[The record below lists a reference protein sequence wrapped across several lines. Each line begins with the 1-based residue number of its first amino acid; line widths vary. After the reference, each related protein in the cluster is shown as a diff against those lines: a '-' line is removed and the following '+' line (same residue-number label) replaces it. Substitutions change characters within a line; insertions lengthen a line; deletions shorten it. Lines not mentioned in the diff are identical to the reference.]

1 MWHFSTKKDGV
12 MPCGAKTPDKCD
24 YKDQP
29 HFATEQEAKQAW
41 HETKQITHGLF
52 ANASSRNRR
61 KTPTHSISG
70 THGKDLAAK
79 AQGADTQNQH
89 SDRDAQHE
97 LDCNDR
103 RVQALT
109 SMTPDEAR
117 RYISSSPTREEIA
130 ANIVGSR
137 ISELG
142 VKVGHVKRAATNGH
156 CDTETLRSYAE
167 SIQGDVDDTVSLT
180 EALMFS
186 KSGN

>member
-12 MPCGAKTPDKCD
+12 MPCGAKTPDNCD

-61 KTPTHSISG
+61 KTVEHPTNR
-70 THGKDLAAK
+70 THGKDPAAK
-79 AQGADTQNQH
+79 TQGTNTQNQQA
-89 SDRDAQHE
+89 SRDMRHE
-97 LDCNDR
+97 PGRDDR

>member
-29 HFATEQEAKQAW
+29 HFATEQEAKRAW

-52 ANASSRNRR
+52 ASASSGNRR
-61 KTPTHSISG
+61 KTPTQPTRG
-70 THGKDLAAK
+70 THREELAAK
-79 AQGADTQNQH
+79 DQEADTQQVSRDVRH
-89 SDRDAQHE
+89 DPDRD
-97 LDCNDR
+97 DR

-109 SMTPDEAR
+109 SMTSEESR

-167 SIQGDVDDTVSLT
+167 SIRGDVDDTVSLT

>member
-1 MWHFSTKKDGV
+1 

-29 HFATEQEAKQAW
+29 HFATEQEANQAW

-52 ANASSRNRR
+52 ANASSRNGR
-61 KTPTHSISG
+61 KTPTHPTNS
-70 THGKDLAAK
+70 THGEDPAAK
-79 AQGADTQNQH
+79 IREANTQQV
-89 SDRDAQHE
+89 SRDVRHE
-97 LDCNDR
+97 PDCDDR

>member
-52 ANASSRNRR
+52 ANASSRNGR
-61 KTPTHSISG
+61 KAPTHPTRG
-70 THGKDLAAK
+70 THREELAAK
-79 AQGADTQNQH
+79 DQEADTQNQH
-89 SDRDAQHE
+89 AHRDIRHDPDRE
-97 LDCNDR
+97 DR

-109 SMTPDEAR
+109 SMTSEESR

>member
-29 HFATEQEAKQAW
+29 HFATEQEANQAW

-52 ANASSRNRR
+52 ANASSRNGR
-61 KTPTHSISG
+61 KTPTRPTSS

-79 AQGADTQNQH
+79 AQRADTQQVSRDVRH
-89 SDRDAQHE
+89 DSDRD
-97 LDCNDR
+97 DR

>member
-52 ANASSRNRR
+52 ANASIRNGR
-61 KTPTHSISG
+61 KAPTHPTNS
-70 THGKDLAAK
+70 THGEDPAAK
-79 AQGADTQNQH
+79 IREANTQQV
-89 SDRDAQHE
+89 SRDVRHE
-97 LDCNDR
+97 PGRDDR

-142 VKVGHVKRAATNGH
+142 VKVGHVKRAATNRH

>member
-29 HFATEQEAKQAW
+29 HFDTEQEANQAW

-52 ANASSRNRR
+52 ANASIRNGR
-61 KTPTHSISG
+61 KAPTHPTNS
-70 THGKDLAAK
+70 THGEDPAAK
-79 AQGADTQNQH
+79 IREANTQQVSRDVRH
-89 SDRDAQHE
+89 EPDRD
-97 LDCNDR
+97 DR

-109 SMTPDEAR
+109 SMTSEESR

-167 SIQGDVDDTVSLT
+167 SIRGDVDDTVSLT